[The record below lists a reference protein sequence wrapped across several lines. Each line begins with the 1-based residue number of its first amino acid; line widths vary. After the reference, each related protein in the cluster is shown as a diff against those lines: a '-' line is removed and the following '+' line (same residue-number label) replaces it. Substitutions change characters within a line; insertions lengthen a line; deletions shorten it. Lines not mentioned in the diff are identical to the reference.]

1 MSTPLTQAPTPK
13 LSVLPTKCA
22 NCEKA
27 GLPIL
32 PVRYA
37 VLPRMV
43 SARMPEGISGE
54 GVTQIGLTQHDYG
67 LRTLRKGWIYLF
79 YVKGARG
86 NAYWEAYEVTEDGRL
101 WKQSMPLPAVPVTHP
116 ACVQNTRALPMD
128 IIAIEQPHKCTEV
141 YIAFSEHKWLDD
153 TFKRYA
159 TDSALR
165 KQRMQCIE
173 PAKWIGS
180 AKSAGGHVI
189 QATVK
194 SIDKIVEYMPMVW
207 RIRLSRP
214 MLARKQSRTVAWTSS
229 CLVPGRP
236 CSSGCVWTSWVTLSG
251 RRWFTACAWCG
262 PAYLRPI

>member
-1 MSTPLTQAPTPK
+1 MSTPLAQAPTSK
-13 LSVLPTKCA
+13 LPVIPTKCA

-37 VLPRMV
+37 VLPKLV
-43 SARMPEGISGE
+43 SASMPEGIGGE
-54 GVTQIGLTQHDYG
+54 GVTQIALTQHSYG
-67 LRTLRKGWIYLF
+67 LRTLRAGWLYLF

-101 WKQSMPLPAVPVTHP
+101 WKQSMPLPAVAVTHP
-116 ACVQNTRALPMD
+116 ACVQKDRALPMD

-159 TDSALR
+159 ADAALR
-165 KQRMQCIE
+165 KQRMQRIE

-180 AKSAGGHVI
+180 AKCTSGHAVGAGTG
-189 QATVK
+189 
-194 SIDKIVEYMPMVW
+194 SN
-207 RIRLSRP
+207 
-214 MLARKQSRTVAWTSS
+214 
-229 CLVPGRP
+229 
-236 CSSGCVWTSWVTLSG
+236 
-251 RRWFTACAWCG
+251 
-262 PAYLRPI
+262 